1 MQANNRGYI
10 LLEMLT
16 AVAILALLSVF
27 GLKLFTF
34 TVQASS
40 DKEAETLA
48 LYRTAAA
55 VEWFRSSRD
64 EPVAAG
70 HLIWLQDQQGRVE
83 IDWLP
88 WSGDAELTA
97 VEARYYLPDKEQALC
112 SLFTLCCWEE
122 KL

>member
-55 VEWFRSSRD
+55 VEWFHSSQD
-64 EPVAAG
+64 EPVTAG

-97 VEARYYLPDKEQALC
+97 VEARYYLPDKE
-112 SLFTLCCWEE
+112 
-122 KL
+122 